1 MRAFAI
7 FIALMAVAVIG
18 GALLAYPAYTLAHD
32 LGADWPFH
40 RVANRLAML
49 VLLIGL
55 LWLLR
60 RMHLNHKAALGYGLE
75 RSRFIR
81 TGLLALALGMASM
94 LPIIGLLVLLGIR
107 EPDAAL
113 SLAGASGLALQG
125 LIAGLAVAFIE
136 ETFLR
141 GAMHTAIE
149 RESGP
154 RAAVLLTA
162 AVYASLHFLNR
173 VRIPHDSV
181 DWTSGWTLI
190 GRTFNAFADPARIFD
205 SFLALF
211 AVGVLLGMVRVRF
224 GNIAACIGLHAGWV
238 WVITISRELT
248 TRNAHSPFGALV
260 GSYDGVVGYLVLG
273 WTVLLI
279 AVFWLWWGR
288 KRGAVRSTAA

>member
-1 MRAFAI
+1 MRAFVA
-7 FIALMAVAVIG
+7 FIALMTVAVIG

-55 LWLLR
+55 IVLLR
-60 RMHLNHKAALGYGLE
+60 RMQLTSKASLGYGLD
-75 RSRFIR
+75 RPRFIR
-81 TGLLALALGMASM
+81 VMLVSLGIGIVSM
-94 LPIIGLLVLLGIR
+94 LPIIGMLLWLGIR
-107 EPDAAL
+107 NPDA
-113 SLAGASGLALQG
+113 SLTLAQAATLALKG
-125 LIAGLAVAFIE
+125 LIGGLVVAFIE

-149 RESGP
+149 REQGS

-162 AVYASLHFLNR
+162 LVYASLHFLSR
-173 VRIPHDSV
+173 VRIPHESV
-181 DWTSGWTLI
+181 EWNSGWHLL
-190 GRTFNAFADPARIFD
+190 GLTFSAFGDPAAIID

-211 AVGVLLGMVRVRF
+211 AVGVLLGLVRVRF
-224 GNIAACIGLHAGWV
+224 GHIAACIGLHAGWV

-248 TRNAHSPFGALV
+248 TRNPEAPLRALV

-273 WTVLLI
+273 WTLVLLAI
-279 AVFWLWWGR
+279 FWWLR
-288 KRGAVRSTAA
+288 RRAISSTGA